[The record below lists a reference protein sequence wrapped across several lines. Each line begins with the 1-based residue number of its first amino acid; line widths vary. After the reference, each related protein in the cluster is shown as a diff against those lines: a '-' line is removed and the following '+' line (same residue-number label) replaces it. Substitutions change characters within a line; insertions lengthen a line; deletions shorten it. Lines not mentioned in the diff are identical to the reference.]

1 MIVYRCRFCKR
12 PLEVDDDLAGKQAAC
27 PHCRQIGEVPTH
39 SQRADGVPI
48 ARPAGGTVDIGRS
61 GDEEDRA
68 AARGLPPDSGPEEHV
83 LTVHPAPLR
92 ARPMHAAAILI
103 LILGGLTTAACA
115 ALAVLTSPFAFLG
128 LAATVAGALW
138 WAWYA
143 ISARSIALIITNKRT
158 TERRGWLRKA
168 TKEILHDKVQ
178 DIQVTQSFPQRMIG
192 IGTIGISNAGES
204 GVEIEVHDIPSPHHI
219 RETIDAYRELG

>member
-39 SQRADGVPI
+39 SVRDDGVPV
-48 ARPAGGTVDIGRS
+48 ARPASVP
-61 GDEEDRA
+61 EVHEDRA

-92 ARPMHAAAILI
+92 ARPMHALAISV
-103 LILGGLTTAACA
+103 LILGGLTCAACA
-115 ALAVLTSPFAFLG
+115 AVSVIAFPFAIVG
-128 LAATVAGALW
+128 LVAATAGGIW
-138 WAWYA
+138 WAWHA
-143 ISARSIALIITNKRT
+143 LAARSTALIITNKRT

-178 DIQVTQSFPQRMIG
+178 DIQVTQSFPQRMLG
-192 IGTIGISNAGES
+192 IGTVGISNAGES
-204 GVEIEVHDIPSPHHI
+204 GVEIEVHDLSDPQTI
-219 RETIDAYRELG
+219 RETIDAYREVG

>member
-39 SQRADGVPI
+39 STREDGIPI
-48 ARPAGGTVDIGRS
+48 ARPAGGTSHFDAE
-61 GDEEDRA
+61 DDRA

-92 ARPMHAAAILI
+92 AQPMHAIAILI
-103 LILGGLTTAACA
+103 LILGGLTIAACA

-138 WAWYA
+138 WASHA
-143 ISARSIALIITNKRT
+143 IAARSISLVITNKRT

-168 TKEILHDKVQ
+168 TKEILHNKVQ
-178 DIQVTQSFPQRMIG
+178 DIQVTQSFPQRMVG
-192 IGTIGISNAGES
+192 VGTIGISNAGES
-204 GVEIEVHDIPSPHHI
+204 GVEIEVHNIPNPHRI
-219 RETIDAYRELG
+219 RETIDAYREIG